1 MNRAVIV
8 ICDSLRADLIT
19 ERHAPFLCELARRSA
34 RFANHASVFPS
45 TTRTSAASIATG
57 CRPARHGL
65 LGNTMAIDEGD
76 GLVCLSAGKPDFRDR
91 LHRATGR
98 TLHMPAL
105 AERVSRAGG
114 TAIAISNVSPGAAY
128 FLDPDGF
135 GWVYNPAGS
144 FGPGR
149 RPLPAE
155 EGLAIA
161 KGTAGDD
168 AATQRFCEEVLRQ
181 RAPAIA
187 TLWLSEPDYTGH
199 HMPLGSPAH
208 RQAIASAD
216 INVRHVAET
225 VSELDPTGER
235 ILFIV
240 GSDHG
245 METVD
250 DTIDLDGMLVDAGL
264 KRSPTSSD
272 IVVAPNGTAALL
284 YFAEPSGPLV
294 ERAARFLET
303 QEWVGRAFVGADLA
317 AVGLPTSTALQ
328 IALSLKPDERAN
340 PHGVPGHSHIVRDS
354 LEPKDCT
361 GFGQH
366 GGLGRNEQHPFLF
379 ISGGGF
385 APGTHHTHSSL
396 TDIAPT
402 VLRHLRLPA
411 DGIDGRALPYCPS
424 PHPNPLPQ
432 AGEG

>member
-19 ERHAPFLCELARRSA
+19 EADAPFLSDLARRSA
-34 RFANHASVFPS
+34 RFANHTSVFPS

-57 CRPARHGL
+57 CLPAGHGL
-65 LGNTMAIDEGD
+65 LGNTMALDEGD
-76 GLVCLSAGKPDFRDR
+76 GLVCLSVGKPDFRDR

-98 TLHMPAL
+98 TLHRPTL
-105 AERVSRAGG
+105 AERAGRAGE

-161 KGTAGDD
+161 KGAAGDA
-168 AATQRFCEEVLRQ
+168 AATERFCEEVLGR
-181 RAPAIA
+181 RAPGVA

-199 HMPLGSPAH
+199 HTPLGSPAH
-208 RQAIASAD
+208 RQAITCAD
-216 INVRHVAET
+216 ANARRVAET
-225 VSELDPTGER
+225 VRALDPAGER

-250 DTIDLDGMLVDAGL
+250 DTIDLDGLLVDAGL
-264 KRSPTSSD
+264 KRSLTSSD

-284 YFAEPSGPLV
+284 YFAEPSGGLV
-294 ERAARFLET
+294 AQVARFLET
-303 QEWVGRAFVGADLA
+303 QEWVGRAFVGSELA
-317 AVGLPTSTALQ
+317 AAGLPTSTALR
-328 IALSLKPDERAN
+328 IALTLKPDERAN
-340 PHGVPGHSHIVRDS
+340 PHGVLGHSHIVRDS
-354 LEPKDCT
+354 LEPKDAT

-366 GGLGRNEQHPFLF
+366 GGLGRNEQRPFLF

-385 APGTHHTHSSL
+385 APGIHHRRTSL
-396 TDIAPT
+396 IDIAPT
-402 VLRHLRLPA
+402 VLRHLGLPA
-411 DGIDGRALPYCPS
+411 NGMDGQ
-424 PHPNPLPQ
+424 PLPRHP
-432 AGEG
+432 AATA

>member
-1 MNRAVIV
+1 MKHVVIV

-19 ERHAPFLCELARRSA
+19 PRDAPFLSDFGERSA

-57 CRPARHGL
+57 CSPARHGL

-76 GLVCLSAGKPDFRDR
+76 GLVCLSVGKPDFRDR

-98 TLHMPAL
+98 TLHMPTL
-105 AERVSRAGG
+105 AERVNRVGAN
-114 TAIAISNVSPGAAY
+114 AIAISNVSPGAAY

-149 RPLPAE
+149 RALPAE
-155 EGLAIA
+155 EGLAVS
-161 KGTAGDD
+161 KGDAGDTV
-168 AATQRFCEEVLRQ
+168 ATKRFCEEVLAR
-181 RAPAIA
+181 RTPAVA
-187 TLWLSEPDYTGH
+187 LLWLSEPDYTGH
-199 HMPLGSPAH
+199 HTPLGSPAH

-216 INVRHVAET
+216 ANVHRVAET
-225 VSELDPTGER
+225 VAKLDPSGER
-235 ILFIV
+235 ILFVV

-250 DTIDLDGMLVDAGL
+250 ETIDLDRLLIEAGL
-264 KRSPTSSD
+264 KRAPTSSD
-272 IVVAPNGTAALL
+272 VVVAPNGSAALL
-284 YFAEPSGPLV
+284 YFRDPAGTLV
-294 ERAARFLET
+294 GEVARFLET
-303 QEWVGRAFVGADLA
+303 QDWVGQAFVGADLA
-317 AVGLPTSTALQ
+317 APGLPTNSAMQ
-328 IALSLKPDERAN
+328 IALTLKPDERTN

-366 GGLGRNEQHPFLF
+366 GGLGRNEQRPFLF

-385 APGTHHTHSSL
+385 APGTHHRRSSL
-396 TDIAPT
+396 IDIAPT
-402 VLRHLRLPA
+402 ALRHLGLSSTEM
-411 DGIDGRALPYCPS
+411 DGQALPR
-424 PHPNPLPQ
+424 
-432 AGEG
+432 